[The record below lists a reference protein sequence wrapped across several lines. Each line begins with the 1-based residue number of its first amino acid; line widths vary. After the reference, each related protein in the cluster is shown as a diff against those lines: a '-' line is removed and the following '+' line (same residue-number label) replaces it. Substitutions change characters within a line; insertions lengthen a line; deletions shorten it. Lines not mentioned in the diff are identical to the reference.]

1 MGADE
6 EATGVADIYVQPGE
20 VHLVQVP
27 TILRT
32 VLGSCVGVTFWN
44 ERLGIGALCHPML
57 PRCPEEESG
66 RMSVAALRRYVD
78 WAIREV
84 AKQLDALGAKR
95 HETEVKVFGGADV
108 LEVEHSEAR
117 PTVGRMNADRAL
129 QILKEEGYS
138 VIAQRLGGRQGVHI
152 DFLTTN
158 GEVRLRKL

>member
-1 MGADE
+1 MDTDE
-6 EATGVADIYVQPGE
+6 EATGMADIYVQPGE
-20 VHLVQVP
+20 LHLVQGP

-44 ERLGIGALCHPML
+44 RRLGLGALCHPML
-57 PRCPEEESG
+57 PNCPADGG

-78 WAIREV
+78 SAIREV
-84 AKQLDALGAKR
+84 ARELDARGAHR
-95 HETEVKVFGGADV
+95 RETEVKLFGGADV

-129 QILKEEGYS
+129 QILAEEGYR
-138 VIAQRLGGRQGVHI
+138 VMAQRLGGRQGIHI

>member
-1 MGADE
+1 M
-6 EATGVADIYVQPGE
+6 ADIYVQPGE
-20 VHLVQVP
+20 LHLVQEP
-27 TILRT
+27 AILRT

-44 ERLGIGALCHPML
+44 RRLGIGALCHPML
-57 PRCPEEESG
+57 PRCPAEEG

-78 WAIREV
+78 SAIREV
-84 AKQLDALGAKR
+84 AQKLDGLGARR

-108 LEVEHSEAR
+108 LHVDRTEAR

-129 QILKEEGYS
+129 QILAEEGYS
-138 VIAQRLGGRQGVHI
+138 VIAQRLGGQQGIHI